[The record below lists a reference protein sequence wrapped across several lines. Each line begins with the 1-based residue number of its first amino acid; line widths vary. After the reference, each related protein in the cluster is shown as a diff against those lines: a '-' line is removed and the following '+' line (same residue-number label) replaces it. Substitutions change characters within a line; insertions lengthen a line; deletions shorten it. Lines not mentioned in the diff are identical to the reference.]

1 MIIISQPKLE
11 VRENEVL
18 VSSCIEDDKKHFR
31 ETIFY
36 KTSAAYGPY
45 AVTEKADLF
54 VLSALM
60 PALFSQSDIRVEGTL
75 SSDLKYTLENGL
87 IYILAKTYGVRPIK
101 VHAERIETFEFG
113 GKAVGAGCSMGVDSL
128 ATIKQHYIDDNR
140 YGHKITHL
148 AIFNTCE
155 FGFED
160 ANEANKLFRYE
171 YSRAAAF
178 ARETG
183 LELLYVQS
191 NVTSLLNR
199 YGTGLYD
206 TCTLVHAAAIL
217 FLEKLYAVYY
227 HSSGYLLDQAQ
238 IYDTKSGT
246 FRFHPVRHVFHPKY
260 ENILHPRNTRANRT
274 HGIHHRRHSHKKI
287 PARLYQDHRRRSR
300 SQLRTLLQMPKDIG
314 SDRHTREAPR
324 IRNDLRSILLQNA
337 QSRHLCEISRIPG
350 GRSLFRGYPEF
361 RKAKR
366 VSNTED
372 GLFVECKILP
382 IITGL
387 YAGQRI
393 AEPHQ
398 EKNQE
403 ILKNERI
410 AEWE

>member
-1 MIIISQPKLE
+1 
-11 VRENEVL
+11 
-18 VSSCIEDDKKHFR
+18 
-31 ETIFY
+31 
-36 KTSAAYGPY
+36 
-45 AVTEKADLF
+45 
-54 VLSALM
+54 M

-75 SSDLKYTLENGL
+75 SSDLKYALENGL

-227 HSSGYLLDQAQ
+227 HSSGYLLD
-238 IYDTKSGT
+238 KL
-246 FRFHPVRHVFHPKY
+246 KY
-260 ENILHPRNTRANRT
+260 TTQSLEHFDFILFDMCSTRNTKIFSTLATQERT
-274 HGIHHRRHSHKKI
+274 ERTEYIIDDTLTKI

-350 GRSLFRGYPEF
+350 GRSLFADILNFAKQKGF
-361 RKAKR
+361 RIPKMAYLLSVKYY
-366 VSNTED
+366 
-372 GLFVECKILP
+372 LLLP
-382 IITGL
+382 AYMLGRELPNPTKKKS
-387 YAGQRI
+387 R
-393 AEPHQ
+393 
-398 EKNQE
+398 NS
-403 ILKNERI
+403 
-410 AEWE
+410 

>member
-36 KTSAAYGPY
+36 KTSATYRPY
-45 AVTEKADLF
+45 VVTEKADLF

-75 SSDLKYTLENGL
+75 SSDLKYALENGL

-217 FLEKLYAVYY
+217 FLEKLYARILPLERV
-227 HSSGYLLDQAQ
+227 STRQAQ

>member
-1 MIIISQPKLE
+1 
-11 VRENEVL
+11 
-18 VSSCIEDDKKHFR
+18 
-31 ETIFY
+31 
-36 KTSAAYGPY
+36 
-45 AVTEKADLF
+45 
-54 VLSALM
+54 M

-75 SSDLKYTLENGL
+75 SSDLKYALENGL

-217 FLEKLYAVYY
+217 FLENSTPYITTRAGICST
-227 HSSGYLLDQAQ
+227 SSNIRHKVWNISISSCSTCVPPEIRKYSPPSQH
-238 IYDTKSGT
+238 KSE
-246 FRFHPVRHVFHPKY
+246 P
-260 ENILHPRNTRANRT
+260 NARNTSST
-274 HGIHHRRHSHKKI
+274 TLSQKI

-350 GRSLFRGYPEF
+350 GRSLFADILNFAKQKGF
-361 RKAKR
+361 RIPKMAYLLSVKYYLLLPAYMLGR
-366 VSNTED
+366 ELPNPTKK
-372 GLFVECKILP
+372 KIKKFLRMK
-382 IITGL
+382 G
-387 YAGQRI
+387 
-393 AEPHQ
+393 
-398 EKNQE
+398 
-403 ILKNERI
+403 
-410 AEWE
+410 